1 MKWSKNKLWNK
12 QILLSIAISLVIL
25 MLCYLFNNIAYPM
38 SLSSEKYSFLEY
50 FNPKEQDIDDAVF
63 VNVSYD
69 KMLIS
74 DTVEVPDT
82 NRKRA
87 ITDRKRLLD
96 FLKKVENTNY
106 RHIFLDIRFEQNEYS
121 EYDSALTM
129 QLLRMR
135 DVAIA
140 KHWDLINRCPYPMTD
155 SLMEPLGFFCD
166 FDESK
171 SKSGFYKYRY
181 LQNGEGSIALEMY
194 RHATNRNITKH
205 GPFYFD
211 GCKLCQNALFLTIHT
226 SMECEWQEDNT
237 QNYFHLS
244 ELIFDSITWTRFRD
258 DISGKYLIIGDMKED
273 LHDTYAHA
281 QPGAYLHYLGFKSL
295 MEKKHIVRWY
305 YVLFLLLF
313 YTFIIYI
320 ILQGLR
326 KETIRWNPL
335 KWIVQRPLIHFLCS
349 LLGYGFILSLLSS
362 LIYLFGDKAYNITI
376 PSLTFA
382 LLSNIVQFIKM
393 RK

>member
-1 MKWSKNKLWNK
+1 
-12 QILLSIAISLVIL
+12 

>member
-1 MKWSKNKLWNK
+1 M
-12 QILLSIAISLVIL
+12 LLSIAISLVIL
-25 MLCYLFNNIAYPM
+25 ILCYLFNNIAYPM
-38 SLSSEKYSFLEY
+38 FLSTEKYSLLEY
-50 FNPKEQDIDDAVF
+50 FNPKEQDIDDAIF

-69 KMLIS
+69 KMLIA

-96 FLKKVENTNY
+96 FLKKVESTNY
-106 RHIFLDIRFEQNEYS
+106 RHLFLDIRFEQNEYS
-121 EYDSALTM
+121 EYDSALTI

-140 KHWDLINRCPYPMTD
+140 KHWDLNNGGPYPMTD
-155 SLMEPLGFFCD
+155 SRMEPLGFYCD

-171 SKSGFYKYRY
+171 SNSGFYKYRY
-181 LQNGEGSIALEMY
+181 LQNGESSIAMEMY
-194 RHATNRNITKH
+194 RHATNRSITKH
-205 GPFYFD
+205 GLLYFD

-226 SMECEWQEDNT
+226 SMENEWQEDNNEIGNT
-237 QNYFHLS
+237 EFYFHLS
-244 ELIFDSITWTRFRD
+244 ELIFDSITWNRFRD
-258 DISGKYLIIGDMKED
+258 DVSGKYLIIGDMKED

-281 QPGAYLHYLGFKSL
+281 QPGAYLHYLGYKSL
-295 MEKKHIVRWY
+295 LERKHIVRWY
-305 YVLFLLLF
+305 YVLFLFLF

-320 ILQGLR
+320 ILQGVR
-326 KETIRWNPL
+326 KETIHWSPF
-335 KWIVQRPLIHFLCS
+335 KWIAQRPLIHFLCS

-362 LIYLFGDKAYNITI
+362 LLYLLGDKAYNITI

-382 LLSNIVQFIKM
+382 LLSNLVQFIKI